1 MPLPAGHRYG
11 TAVNYNLRQ
20 VQYDAFRNC
29 EAFLVFLV
37 LPFFFAGL
45 KKATVPLG
53 KIPRYLS
60 TLYGRY
66 NFVKETITKK
76 CVKTHSK
83 LRIFLKLLC

>member
-29 EAFLVFLV
+29 EAFWVFLV
-37 LPFFFAGL
+37 PPLFLAEL
-45 KKATVPLG
+45 KKATVPLS
-53 KIPRYLS
+53 KVPD